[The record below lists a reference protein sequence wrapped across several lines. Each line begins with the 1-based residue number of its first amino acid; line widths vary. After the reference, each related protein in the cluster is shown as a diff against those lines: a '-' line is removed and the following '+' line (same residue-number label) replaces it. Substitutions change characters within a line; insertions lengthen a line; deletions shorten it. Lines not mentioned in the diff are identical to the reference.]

1 MLLPSANLALS
12 LPATVSVSDPLIF
25 KAVILMPRLRL
36 AHNVSTTMSLIAR
49 ANANTIQKLPS
60 HAVKPGTSS
69 LDSVKL
75 AKSDCS

>member
-1 MLLPSANLALS
+1 MSLALF
-12 LPATVSVSDPLIF
+12 LPATVSVSDPLIS

-36 AHNVSTTMSLIAR
+36 AHNVSTTTSWVAM
-49 ANANTIQKLPS
+49 ANANTIQILPS
-60 HAVKPGTSS
+60 HAVKPEMLS